1 MAGQSS
7 RVSATV
13 SDVGNPSTQA
23 FIARRLDLTVILA
36 AITDRKSL
44 HSELLS
50 FVERALAAG
59 LDWIQIR
66 EKDLSS
72 QALFELCR
80 AAARLPNPRG
90 AKLFVNGRV
99 DVALA
104 AGLHGVHLP
113 SDAPAPS
120 ALRMCV
126 WRGFQI
132 GVSCHSL
139 EALSE
144 AERNGADYA
153 FYSPVFA
160 SASKPG
166 YGPAVGLDALTQA
179 CATVRIPVLA
189 LGGVTAENAHECAA
203 AGAAGVAGI
212 SLFQGAMDLPGVVA
226 RLRRRG

>member
-1 MAGQSS
+1 
-7 RVSATV
+7 
-13 SDVGNPSTQA
+13 
-23 FIARRLDLTVILA
+23 VILA

-44 HSELLS
+44 DSELLS

-66 EKDLSS
+66 EKDLSG

-80 AAARLPNPRG
+80 AAARLPNPHG
-90 AKLFVNGRV
+90 AKLFVNGRA

-104 AGLHGVHLP
+104 TALHGVHLP

-120 ALRMCV
+120 AFRPCV
-126 WRGFQI
+126 WSGFQI

-139 EALSE
+139 EDLKE
-144 AERNGADYA
+144 AERGGADYA

-166 YGPAVGLDALTQA
+166 YGPAVGLDALTRA
-179 CATVRIPVLA
+179 CAAVQIPVLA
-189 LGGVTAENAHECAA
+189 LGGVTAENAHECVA

-212 SLFQGAMDLPGVVA
+212 SLFQRATDLPDVIA